1 MNGTIVA
8 AIIESV
14 QTRRDNTIKIV
25 LGCQELSPSKGSE
38 LLGMMNKLT
47 AVYLSPKETIS
58 NAELKQVDQAEV
70 ELNGKTPSQRLRNV
84 LYITWTQAPEGYKDF
99 DGFYKAKMEVIIEH
113 YKSKLEPQ

>member
-25 LGCQELSPSKGSE
+25 LGCQELSPSKGAE

-58 NAELKQVDQAEV
+58 ESELKQVDAVDV

-84 LYITWTQAPEGYKDF
+84 LYVMFGQKPEGFKDF
-99 DGFYKAKMEVIIEH
+99 DGYYKSKMELIIEH
-113 YKSKLEPQ
+113 YKSKLEP

>member
-25 LGCQELSPSKGSE
+25 LGCQELSPSKGAE

-58 NAELKQVDQAEV
+58 ESELKQVDAVDV

-84 LYITWTQAPEGYKDF
+84 LFIMWQQKPDGYKDF
-99 DGFYKAKMEVIIEH
+99 DGFYKAKMELIIEH
-113 YKSKLEPQ
+113 YKSKLDP